1 MIAVVQRAFAKMEEE
16 HCRVVTRYMGS
27 RKCRDQESPPRDL
40 ESQRQISGSA
50 VLDQRL
56 ESGIRIK
63 SRTGSEIKIL
73 ISFGIRDEHFR

>member
-40 ESQRQISGSA
+40 ESQREVSGSEQCWISGWN
-50 VLDQRL
+50 QG
-56 ESGIRIK
+56 SG
-63 SRTGSEIKIL
+63 
-73 ISFGIRDEHFR
+73 